1 MKRKLSL
8 NNIFQ
13 LMLFKIESEFKKYKE
28 TGKHNYKPFHLEGT
42 YGIGKTTILT
52 KLHKHLQKST
62 NVEWGFVKWNLS
74 TLSVHEIQGI
84 PKIGVDSFKMIKNQ
98 NLPTESTVSHNIFPE
113 QGILFI
119 DEINHVDDEMKLSA
133 LYSLLQEN
141 ILNGEKIPS
150 GWFIV
155 SASNAQEDLGIF
167 HKLPPGVRDR
177 LLIYDVENTFEEQLN
192 YYKSINLHPVIITY
206 LETNYRN
213 GIDKTQTFNPIEEI
227 EGSEDSYI
235 FTTRRS
241 IEDVSNDI
249 YLYEENKGNDIDL
262 LHNLISGS
270 VGEKEADYIINIYKS
285 LDINTDNPN
294 EFKEMTPISFTS
306 NTISI
311 NNEEELINTVNNIEY
326 KDNNVNVY
334 DKDKFQ
340 AVLNSSYFYK
350 LQDRSLIESNLKVF
364 MILLITG
371 NITKDIYTSFNETYL
386 DKINSY
392 CISNNIRVG
401 DLLGTFN

>member
-1 MKRKLSL
+1 MKKKLSL

-13 LMLFKIESEFKKYKE
+13 LMLFKIENEFKTLKQ
-28 TGKHNYKPFHLEGT
+28 TGSHNYKPFHLEGT

-52 KLHKHLQKST
+52 KLHKQLEENT
-62 NVEWGFVKWNLS
+62 NIEWGFVKWNLS
-74 TLSVHEIQGI
+74 TMSVHEIQGI
-84 PKIGVDSFKMIKNQ
+84 PKIGLDSFKMIKNE
-98 NLPTESTVSHNIFPE
+98 NLPTESTISHNIFPE

-155 SASNAQEDLGIF
+155 SASNTQEDLGIF

-177 LLIYDVENTFEEQLN
+177 LLIYDVENNFEEQFN
-192 YYKSINLHPVIITY
+192 YYKSINIHPVILSY
-206 LETNYRN
+206 LKINYRN
-213 GIDKTQTFNPIEEI
+213 GIDKSQTFNPTEEI
-227 EGSEDSYI
+227 EGTESSYI

-249 YLYEENKGNDIDL
+249 YLYEESGVNNIDL

-270 VGEKEADYIINIYKS
+270 VGEKEADQIINIYKS
-285 LDINTDNPN
+285 SNISATNKDS
-294 EFKEMTPISFTS
+294 TPEIQPIDFT
-306 NTISI
+306 NNSI
-311 NNEEELINTVNNIEY
+311 NIDNEEELINIVNNIEY
-326 KDNNVNVY
+326 KDNNVNEY
-334 DKDKFQ
+334 DRDKFQ
-340 AVLNSSYFYK
+340 AVLNSKYFYK
-350 LQDRSLIESNLKVF
+350 LHDKALIESNLKVF

-371 NITKDIYTSFNETYL
+371 NITKDIYASLDEIYL